1 MKNLFVL
8 STWILLNSSAI
19 AQIETFPVYDW
30 AELKKCNPDTIYGI
44 SLEKLKLDKVP
55 KDLERFTNLRHLNLS
70 KNKLNELPDFIG
82 KMIFL
87 EQLDLSKNKF
97 EIFPLEICRLEN
109 LQTLAANRNYFER
122 IPDCIEYCS
131 QLELLDLWDT
141 PVVYFPATMQK
152 LKKLKKLDLQ
162 GVRYNLKFQ
171 ENLKMQLPWT
181 TIQFDSPCNCM
192 D

>member
-8 STWILLNSSAI
+8 SIWILLNSSAI
-19 AQIETFPVYDW
+19 AQIETFPIYDW

-55 KDLERFTNLRHLNLS
+55 KDLERFKNLRHLNLG
-70 KNKLNELPDFIG
+70 KNKLTELPDFIG
-82 KMIFL
+82 KMNFL

-109 LQTLAANRNYFER
+109 LQTLSANRNYFER
-122 IPDCIEYCS
+122 IPDCIEYCA
-131 QLELLDLWDT
+131 QLEEVDLWDT
-141 PVVYFPATMQK
+141 PVVYFPVTMQK

-181 TIQFDSPCNCM
+181 IIQFDSPCNCM